1 MITAL
6 HEGLVGITTLD
17 TDETARML
25 RTLFG
30 LPLQHTSDARIIS
43 PDLSEC
49 SPSVYRADAA
59 VLYSVRGE
67 KFAVITEVQLQPDDD
82 KHLTWPAYLANLRV
96 RDRCQACLV
105 VICPDRATARWAAQG
120 IETGHPGHTLYPL
133 VIGPDN
139 TPVIIEVAE
148 AIGNIGLAA
157 VAAITHGKDPQ
168 IKAILATLVEALDS
182 IDPEKA
188 HRYAEYVTV
197 ALTGDAQEE
206 MERLMATDTY
216 VYQGKYAQSLIAE
229 GEAKGVLLVLE
240 SRGVPVSEAERE
252 RIAGCTDIAT
262 LEMWLQR
269 AALVDSVDKLFS

>member
-1 MITAL
+1 
-6 HEGLVGITTLD
+6 VGCQVSSHT
-17 TDETARML
+17 
-25 RTLFG
+25 
-30 LPLQHTSDARIIS
+30 HTSDARIIS

-59 VLYSVRGE
+59 VLYSARGE
-67 KFAVITEVQLQPDDD
+67 RFAVITEVQLQRDDD

-105 VICPDRATARWAAQG
+105 VICPDQATARWASQT
-120 IETGHPGHTLYPL
+120 IETGHPGHKLCPL

-139 TPVIIEVAE
+139 TPVIIEV
-148 AIGNIGLAA
+148 
-157 VAAITHGKDPQ
+157 
-168 IKAILATLVEALDS
+168 
-182 IDPEKA
+182 
-188 HRYAEYVTV
+188 TV
-197 ALTGDAQEE
+197 ALTGDAQEG

-240 SRGVPVSEAERE
+240 SRGLPLSEAERE
-252 RIAGCTDIAT
+252 RIVGCTDTAT

-269 AALVDSVDKLFS
+269 AALVDSADKLFS